1 MKKNYATTNV
11 LQACLLFFMIITTN
25 VFGQVGIGTIT
36 PNASSVLDVSSTTQ
50 GMLTPRMTTAQRT
63 AIASPA
69 DGLMVYDID
78 LKSFYHYNS
87 TITSWNVI
95 NSATTGRTKFKRI
108 RSTDVLATVLAAEKT
123 AGSNAKYLLD
133 PGILY
138 EINGEVIL
146 DLPIELNNA
155 YIAGLDSGDDKLVKT
170 TGDLFVGT
178 TGGSIRVLTLVAS
191 AGNVFN
197 ITGSGAIG
205 AQTQNLILRD
215 AIIGNSANVGLIKNF
230 SLVFVS
236 IVQYFGNAN
245 GVIYQDINKLLINNA
260 GWFGGSTSLAN
271 SGTYEKLVG
280 TFGLVQKQGGFSE
293 VTGTSIGFDVSS
305 SPTISGDAVMESVV
319 FTGAVSGAGS
329 YVKPYSPV
337 IYSGYNF
344 NNSWNIRCA
353 GIPTEGDS
361 FATGNLYLDRAVTPL
376 PTATFPTANISYKV
390 PGTTIST
397 NLYRMS
403 APVNN
408 RIVYLGKKPR
418 TVSVTTS
425 ISFEAA
431 GSGVTDYLFFF
442 VKFTALGEA
451 SIIKS
456 SETYIDSNSGFMQ
469 SFPVTG
475 NIQVNNGDY
484 IELHAARLTG
494 DVKTLTFRSYNM
506 SIK

>member
-1 MKKNYATTNV
+1 MKKNYAAKKV
-11 LQACLLFFMIITTN
+11 LQACLLIFMTITTN
-25 VFGQVGIGTIT
+25 VFAQVGIGTTT

-50 GMLTPRMTTAQRT
+50 GLLTPRMTTGQRT
-63 AIASPA
+63 AIVTPA
-69 DGLMVYDID
+69 DGLIVYDTD

-87 TITSWNVI
+87 TTVSWNRMSSDA
-95 NSATTGRTKFKRI
+95 NGRLKFKRI
-108 RSTDVLATVLAAEKT
+108 KSTDVLASVLAAEK
-123 AGSNAKYLLD
+123 AEGSNTTYKLD
-133 PGILY
+133 SGTLY
-138 EINGEVIL
+138 EINGTVML

-155 YIAGLDSGDDKLVKT
+155 YIAGLDSGEDKLVKSA
-170 TGDLFVGT
+170 GDLFVGT

-197 ITGSGAIG
+197 ITGPGAIG

-236 IVQYFGNAN
+236 IVQYLGNAN

-280 TFGLVQKQGGFSE
+280 TFGLVQKQGCFSE

-319 FTGAVSGAGS
+319 FTGETTGNGK
-329 YVKPYSPV
+329 YVNGYSPA
-337 IYSGYNF
+337 IYLGYNF
-344 NNSWNIRCA
+344 NNNWNIRCA

-361 FATGNLYLDRAVTPL
+361 FATGNLYLNRAL
-376 PTATFPTANISYKV
+376 PFPTTTFPAANTGYKV

-403 APVNN
+403 TPANN
-408 RIVYLGKKPR
+408 RIVYSGKKAR

-431 GSGVTDYLFFF
+431 GTGVTDFLFFF
-442 VKFTALGEA
+442 VKYTALGVP
-451 SIIKS
+451 SIVTS

-475 NIQVNNGDY
+475 IIQVNSGDY

-494 DVKTLTFRSYNM
+494 TDKTLTFRSYNM